1 MADQSNIKESRILYM
16 MDKKIIK
23 PYIEGVPINFEK
35 YRTKIVRD
43 ENDNEVLR
51 IDYDPSPGNPQ
62 QPGGGLLNRIA
73 QMVEGFL
80 NFKIGDLAGN
90 YIYSVKSLNFFHKKN
105 DFSIMNGNET
115 EEKFKAAHYLMNL
128 AKEKVEVTDTGSNP
142 VLISEY
148 RGFRK
153 SLEVHDSNGAQVALL
168 HAPIVSMRDRWKLEF
183 NGDCDRYLV
192 LIMAAIMSEFGER
205 SL

>member
-1 MADQSNIKESRILYM
+1 MTGQSSIQESKILYM

-23 PYIEGVPINFEK
+23 PFIEGVPIDFEK
-35 YRTKIVRD
+35 YRTKVVKD

-51 IDYDPSPGNPQ
+51 IDYDPSRGNSQ
-62 QPGGGLLNRIA
+62 KAEGGLLNRIA

-80 NFKIGDLAGN
+80 NFKIWDLAGN
-90 YIYSVKSLNFFHKKN
+90 YIYSVKSLNFLHKKN
-105 DFSIMNGNET
+105 DFSIMNGDET

-142 VLISEY
+142 ILISEY

-153 SLEVHDSNGAQVALL
+153 SIEVHDSNGAQVAML

-205 SL
+205 